1 MEKKV
6 LLTNHQFASLVKKMI
21 SESLSQ
27 ESELD
32 KRITIITY
40 YLDDENDRK
49 TILQYLDEIY
59 DILVKAYESIGGLI
73 GLKNKD
79 DILKNKN
86 NHIIRIAFYYSKVV
100 AVAIYNKRLGGNKLT
115 YGGGIKGQFQEE
127 GKIGFKAII
136 RRDVTSDTEYNWIE
150 ASGTVEHLFKK
161 YGGLQVPSKFAEE
174 IFGKNKV
181 RIVDD
186 FHYERIIGGQNKI
199 VKAIFGA
206 HDEGLIER
214 VAKEAFDFLYDELV
228 NTNAWLANKLKEYHD
243 KEVNEAESKGYG
255 NLYVGYYISIIAD
268 IREAYDEF
276 DIHEFPIDIL
286 NILEKSIVGLKKMKS
301 KIPQAQNAIDNG
313 VRVYNSSTVFRT
325 FKFQFSTSPV
335 QRYNS
340 RENQ

>member
-6 LLTNHQFASLVKKMI
+6 LLTNEQFASLVKKMI

-59 DILVKAYESIGGLI
+59 DILVKAYESIGGPI
-73 GLKNKD
+73 GLKRKE

-86 NHIIRIAFYYSKVV
+86 NHIIRLAFYYTKVV

-115 YGGGIKGQFQEE
+115 YCGAIKGDLATE
-127 GKIGFKAII
+127 GIIGFDSII
-136 RRDVTSDTEYNWIE
+136 RRDVTADSEYNWIE
-150 ASGTVEHLFKK
+150 ASGAVEHLFKK

-174 IFGKNKV
+174 IFGSGKIK
-181 RIVDD
+181 IVDD
-186 FHYERIIGGQNKI
+186 FHYKRAIGGQNWITKMI
-199 VKAIFGA
+199 IGV
-206 HDEGLIER
+206 HDEGLIQK
-214 VAKEAFDFLYDELV
+214 VAKEAFDFLYDDLA

-243 KEVNEAESKGYG
+243 KVNESEGYG
-255 NLYVGYYISIIAD
+255 NPYTGYYISIISMY
-268 IREAYDEF
+268 IEAYDVL
-276 DIHEFPIDIL
+276 DIHEYPVELL
-286 NILEKSIVGLKKMKS
+286 NVLEKAVIGLKKMKS

-340 RENQ
+340 REN